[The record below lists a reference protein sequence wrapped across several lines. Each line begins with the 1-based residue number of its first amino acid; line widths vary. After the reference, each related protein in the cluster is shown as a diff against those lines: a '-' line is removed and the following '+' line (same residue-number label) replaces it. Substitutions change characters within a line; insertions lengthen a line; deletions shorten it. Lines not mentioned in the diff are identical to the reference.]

1 MDFLRDTLA
10 SSRVIRACTLVDE
23 STQEA
28 HAGSARGKR
37 TREAHAG
44 SARGKRTRE
53 AHAGSAR
60 GKRTREA
67 LQVAEDTS
75 YPGAHIVAALDAVT
89 AVRGNP
95 RQLICDNG
103 PELFG
108 KEAVGFWVH
117 SLLAT

>member
-37 TREAHAG
+37 TREA
-44 SARGKRTRE
+44 
-53 AHAGSAR
+53 
-60 GKRTREA
+60 

-75 YPGAHIVAALDAVT
+75 YPGAHVVAALDAVT